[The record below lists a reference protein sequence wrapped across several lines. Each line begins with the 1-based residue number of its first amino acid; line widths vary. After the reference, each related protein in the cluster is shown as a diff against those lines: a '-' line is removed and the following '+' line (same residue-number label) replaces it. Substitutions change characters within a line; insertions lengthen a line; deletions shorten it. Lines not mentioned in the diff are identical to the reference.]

1 MPRTVDT
8 HLDAIYRQNHRWMI
22 KRALQR
28 LGNLPAAE
36 DIVHDT
42 FSRVIERIDVTEIQ
56 NVPAYLSRALDNC
69 IIAAYRR
76 TGSREV
82 LGEIEEEAAVQE
94 GGEDFDRLEE
104 KQILASALNSL
115 KPRQRRALSLLAE
128 GFSVGEIAR
137 RLGTS
142 SHNASALLLRAKA
155 NLRRESFKRGLM
167 PLGIPG
173 LFDRARVRAINAW
186 QRVEGL
192 LRLDPR
198 MLEILAVATAVA
210 VFGAGGLIDRGHS
223 GQHSANR
230 ETREV
235 AVSDHTES
243 PLRSLDHDEPGSRA
257 YASPGRAGLHV
268 EEDGTAWA
276 NISDGERES
285 RPEPSLLEQLLAIA
299 EDPGKLLPECGG
311 FIQCP
316 N

>member
-1 MPRTVDT
+1 M
-8 HLDAIYRQNHRWMI
+8 
-22 KRALQR
+22 
-28 LGNLPAAE
+28 
-36 DIVHDT
+36 
-42 FSRVIERIDVTEIQ
+42 
-56 NVPAYLSRALDNC
+56 
-69 IIAAYRR
+69 
-76 TGSREV
+76 
-82 LGEIEEEAAVQE
+82 
-94 GGEDFDRLEE
+94 
-104 KQILASALNSL
+104 
-115 KPRQRRALSLLAE
+115 
-128 GFSVGEIAR
+128 GEIAR

-173 LFDRARVRAINAW
+173 LFDRARLRAINAW

-243 PLRSLDHDEPGSRA
+243 PLRSLDHDESGSRA

-276 NISDGERES
+276 NVSVEEEG
-285 RPEPSLLEQLLAIA
+285 RPEPPLLEQLLALV
-299 EDPGKLLPECGG
+299 EDPGSIPWPNCEGMIEC
-311 FIQCP
+311 P
-316 N
+316 DPRK